1 MIFPTGY
8 RTTRAMKI
16 VAKRKMRPARAD
28 RVMMIEVV
36 EISRVKI
43 RL

>member
-1 MIFPTGY
+1 MISLTGY
-8 RTTRAMKI
+8 SITRAMKT
-16 VAKRKMRPARAD
+16 VARRRMRPARAD
-28 RVMMIEVV
+28 RVMMIEIV